1 MILTAYMHRY
11 LEGVHILYTR
21 LRKADKK
28 ADVLIVHIGIKIY
41 NVIRC
46 RRCNSYEISY
56 IVCHI

>member
-28 ADVLIVHIGIKIY
+28 ADVLIVHIGIEIY

-46 RRCNSYEISY
+46 
-56 IVCHI
+56 